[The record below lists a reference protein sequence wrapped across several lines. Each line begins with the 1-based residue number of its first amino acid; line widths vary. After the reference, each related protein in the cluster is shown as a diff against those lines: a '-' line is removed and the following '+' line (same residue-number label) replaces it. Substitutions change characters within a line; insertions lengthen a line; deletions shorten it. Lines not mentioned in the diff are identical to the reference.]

1 MPNQL
6 ARQEGN
12 VQSVVTEARDI
23 ISRNPRP
30 SRPPGP
36 LLHGPSLET
45 PNEHHQA
52 PRVTLDIYARS
63 SHGGRPHQER
73 KAPATISTSSSD
85 SEDLAVDQARGLKRR
100 RLALRPKR
108 HNVQTTPSAK
118 VLYFFVTVSEV
129 TVEPGQIP
137 DKGTILHP
145 GKLLRYPEFPWYPLA
160 QSRAVSVHLLLAL
173 PASPTYADTASCLPT
188 AHSSTKAGLPS
199 GQLW

>member
-108 HNVQTTPSAK
+108 HNVQTTPSAYSTSLLQSPK
-118 VLYFFVTVSEV
+118 S
-129 TVEPGQIP
+129 QSS
-137 DKGTILHP
+137 P
-145 GKLLRYPEFPWYPLA
+145 GKS
-160 QSRAVSVHLLLAL
+160 Q
-173 PASPTYADTASCLPT
+173 
-188 AHSSTKAGLPS
+188 TKALYSILGS
-199 GQLW
+199 C